1 MANETMMLT
10 DRLLTEEEAAR
21 ILSCSTALLRKWRLI
36 KDGPAYCKVGRL
48 VRYPEA
54 DLRAFIERNRR
65 AL

>member
-36 KDGPAYCKVGRL
+36 KDGPA
-48 VRYPEA
+48 
-54 DLRAFIERNRR
+54 
-65 AL
+65 